1 MQAKDKEIALL
12 QQQLGG
18 KVSHE
23 WYTLNSLT
31 NQYSSN
37 VTHCMCGN
45 YKHVSKN
52 YSTVFLHSKA
62 TKITVQLWQQD
73 Y

>member
-23 WYTLNSLT
+23 LYTLNSLT
-31 NQYSSN
+31 
-37 VTHCMCGN
+37 
-45 YKHVSKN
+45 KN
-52 YSTVFLHSKA
+52 ISIALISRT
-62 TKITVQLWQQD
+62 
-73 Y
+73 